1 MREAIAEADF
11 DAASRILGRSFDL
24 CGTVVEGNRLG
35 RTIGYPTANI
45 SPSSGSRQLLP
56 PDGVYAAEAFTA
68 PDKEKH
74 RAIVNIGVRP
84 TVDKSGQNRT
94 IEAHILDFDA
104 DLYGT
109 ELRLEFITRL
119 RDEKRFESLDELRL
133 QLDSDAESACRV

>member
-1 MREAIAEADF
+1 M
-11 DAASRILGRSFDL
+11 
-24 CGTVVEGNRLG
+24 VEGNKLG

-45 SPSSGSRQLLP
+45 SPSCGSRQLLP
-56 PDGVYAAEAFTA
+56 PDGVYAADAFTA

-119 RDEKRFESLDELRL
+119 RDEKKFESLDELRR
-133 QLDSDAESACRV
+133 QLDSDAESARRVQEG